1 MKRNLILVAGLV
13 WLAACNGTNPVAPT
27 SPKVVGTTLDVQAAE
42 DAAIVEQ
49 PVDAPIDE
57 ALDKSK
63 PPCDKGSPAM
73 PAIVVHAPPEVF
85 ARLCAEKK
93 P

>member
-1 MKRNLILVAGLV
+1 MNRNLILAAGLV
-13 WLAACNGTNPVAPT
+13 WLAACNGANPVAPT
-27 SPKVVGTTLDVQAAE
+27 SPKVVETTFDVQAAE
-42 DAAIVEQ
+42 TAAFEEQ

-73 PAIVVHAPPEVF
+73 LAIVEHAPPEVF